1 MFINLRRQLLI
12 AAGVVVLC
20 LVVVGLNI
28 LRLTH
33 QQINDLQPSLPSRT
47 EIHASARV
55 PNLPVSIGWLE
66 TSWLPSQRA
75 LVLDTQVD
83 PAPGLAYEITFPAF
97 VVTWADGRRFVIDAG
112 LSPAA
117 AEDLSRSLTWFTQ
130 SGPMTYV
137 GSLSTLI
144 KPQTIDGL
152 GFTHLHVDHTSGA
165 DDLCAAGAS
174 YTLYQS
180 VEQFNVLNYLTFR
193 QADQLTEM
201 ACSRRLLLA
210 SQDNLLREIQ
220 GFPGLYVTHVAGH
233 TPGSQVFVVHVRE
246 GLKRMTYVI
255 AGDLANH
262 RDGVRHNISKPS
274 WYSRWVVPE
283 SLSQLDMARRWLGH
297 LDSQARITVLL
308 SHDRQALLDSGVV
321 QITRD

>member
-1 MFINLRRQLLI
+1 LFINLRRQLLI

-33 QQINDLQPSLPSRT
+33 QQINDLQPALPSRT

-83 PAPGLAYEITFPAF
+83 PAPGLAYEMTFPAF

-274 WYSRWVVPE
+274 WYSRWIVPE
-283 SLSQLDMARRWLGH
+283 SLLQLDMARRWLGH